1 MLNRISLMGRLCRS
15 PELRVTAS
23 GKSVCTLRVA
33 VDRDGGRE
41 AVDFIDVVAWG
52 PTAEFVC
59 AYFDKG
65 GMIAVDGHLQMREY
79 TTRMGEKRTAAEVV
93 AERAYFAGDSGKD
106 GADRRGG

>member
-23 GKSVCTLRVA
+23 GKNVCNLRLA

-41 AVDFIDVVAWG
+41 AVDFIDVIAWG
-52 PTAEFVC
+52 ATAEFIC
-59 AYFDKG
+59 AYFGKG

-79 TTRMGEKRTAAEVV
+79 TTRMGEKRTAAEVI

-106 GADRRGG
+106 DAERCGG